1 MRIFESNSPIVETNL
16 LVIRD
21 RQSDIVDFRKAVS
34 NMSAVLS
41 ADATNGISDSHNVI
55 AIPILRAGLG
65 LLTGFL
71 DAAPAAEVGFLGMK
85 RDEETLLPET
95 YMKRIPEDLSNMNVF
110 VLEPMLAT
118 GGSLA
123 DALHLIFEHGAK
135 SVTLLCLLVA
145 PEGIEKLQSEFPDRD
160 IDLYCAKIDEGLD
173 AVGYIVPGIGDAG
186 DRLFGK
192 S

>member
-1 MRIFESNSPIVETNL
+1 MQIFESNSPVIDAGL

-21 RQSDIVDFRKAVS
+21 RSEGIVNFRAAVNKMAVS
-34 NMSAVLS
+34 LS
-41 ADATNGISDSHNVI
+41 GDATKGISDSSNVI

-65 LLTGFL
+65 LLWGFL
-71 DAAPAAEVGFLGMK
+71 EAAPASEVGFLGMK

-95 YMKRIPEDLSNMNVF
+95 YMERIPADLSGKKVF

-118 GGSLA
+118 GGSLS
-123 DALHLIFEHGAK
+123 DALKLIFKNGAK
-135 SVTLLCLLVA
+135 SVTLISLLVA
-145 PEGIEKLQSEFPDRD
+145 PEGIERLQKDFPDKE

-173 AVGYIVPGIGDAG
+173 EVGYIVPGIGDAG
-186 DRLFGK
+186 DRLFGL

>member
-1 MRIFESNSPIVETNL
+1 MQIFESNSPVIDSGL
-16 LVIRD
+16 LVIRN
-21 RQSDIVDFRKAVS
+21 RQEGIVNFRKAVNS
-34 NMSAVLS
+34 MSISLS
-41 ADATNGISDSHNVI
+41 GEATKSISDSSDVI

-65 LLTGFL
+65 LLAGFL
-71 DAAPAAEVGFLGMK
+71 EAAPAAEVGFLGMK

-95 YMKRIPEDLSNMNVF
+95 YMERIPDDLSAKKVF

-118 GGSLA
+118 GGSLS
-123 DALHLIFEHGAK
+123 DALKLIFSRGAK
-135 SVTLLCLLVA
+135 SVTLISLLVA
-145 PEGIEKLQSEFPDRD
+145 PEGIARLEKDFPGKN

-186 DRLFGK
+186 DRLFGI

>member
-1 MRIFESNSPIVETNL
+1 MRIFESKSPVVQTNL

-21 RQSDIVDFRKAVS
+21 RQSDIIDFRKAVS

-41 ADATNGISDSHNVI
+41 GDATKDLGDSHNAI

-95 YMKRIPEDLSNMNVF
+95 YMKRIPDDLSNMNVF

-123 DALHLIFEHGAK
+123 DALHLIFDHGAK
-135 SVTLLCLLVA
+135 SVKLLCLLVA
-145 PEGIEKLQSEFPDRD
+145 PEGIQKLETEFPDKN

-173 AVGYIVPGIGDAG
+173 EVGYIVPGIGDAG

>member
-1 MRIFESNSPIVETNL
+1 MQIFESNSPVIDSGL
-16 LVIRD
+16 LVIRN
-21 RQSDIVDFRKAVS
+21 RQEGIVNFRKAVNS
-34 NMSAVLS
+34 MSISLS
-41 ADATNGISDSHNVI
+41 GEATKSISDSSDVI

-65 LLTGFL
+65 LLAGFL
-71 DAAPAAEVGFLGMK
+71 EAAPAAEVGFLGMK

-95 YMKRIPEDLSNMNVF
+95 YMERIPGDLSAKKVF

-118 GGSLA
+118 GGSLS
-123 DALHLIFEHGAK
+123 DALKLIFSRGAK
-135 SVTLLCLLVA
+135 SVTLISLLVA
-145 PEGIEKLQSEFPDRD
+145 PEGIARLEKDFPGKN

-186 DRLFGK
+186 DRLFGI

>member
-1 MRIFESNSPIVETNL
+1 MQIFESNSPVIDSGL

-21 RQSDIVDFRKAVS
+21 RQEGIVNFRKAVNS
-34 NMSAVLS
+34 MSISLS
-41 ADATNGISDSHNVI
+41 GEATKSISDSSDVI

-65 LLTGFL
+65 LLAGFL
-71 DAAPAAEVGFLGMK
+71 EAAPAAEVGFLGMK

-95 YMKRIPEDLSNMNVF
+95 YMERIPDDLSAKKVF

-118 GGSLA
+118 GGSLS
-123 DALHLIFEHGAK
+123 DALKLIFSRGAK
-135 SVTLLCLLVA
+135 SVTLISLLVA
-145 PEGIEKLQSEFPDRD
+145 PEGIARLEKDFPGKN

-186 DRLFGK
+186 DRLFGI

>member
-1 MRIFESNSPIVETNL
+1 MQVFESNSPVISENL

-21 RQSDIVDFRKAVS
+21 RTEGIVNFRKAVN
-34 NMSAVLS
+34 NMALS
-41 ADATNGISDSHNVI
+41 LSSDATKDLADSREAI

-65 LLTGFL
+65 LLWGFL
-71 DAAPAAEVGFLGMK
+71 ETAPAAEVGFLGMR

-95 YMKRIPEDLSNMNVF
+95 YMERLPEDLTDKKVF

-118 GGSLA
+118 GGSLS
-123 DALHLIFEHGAK
+123 DALKLIFERGAD
-135 SVTLLCLLVA
+135 SVTLISLLVA
-145 PEGIEKLQSEFPDRD
+145 PEGIAKLEKEFPTKD
-160 IDLYCAKIDEGLD
+160 ISLYCAKVDEGLD
-173 AVGYIVPGIGDAG
+173 EIGFIVPGIGDAG

>member
-1 MRIFESNSPIVETNL
+1 MQVYESTSPVINENL

-21 RQSDIVDFRKAVS
+21 RTEGIVNFRKAVN
-34 NMSAVLS
+34 NMALS
-41 ADATNGISDSHNVI
+41 LSSDATKNLSDTSNVI

-65 LLTGFL
+65 LLWGFL
-71 DAAPAAEVGFLGMK
+71 ETAPAAEVGFLGMR

-95 YMKRIPEDLSNMNVF
+95 YMERLPEDLTGKKVF

-118 GGSLA
+118 GGSLS
-123 DALHLIFEHGAK
+123 DALKLIFERGAD
-135 SVTLLCLLVA
+135 SVTLISLLVA
-145 PEGIEKLQSEFPDRD
+145 PEGIARLEKDFPEKQ
-160 IDLYCAKIDEGLD
+160 ISLHCAKVDEGLD
-173 AVGYIVPGIGDAG
+173 AVGFIVPGIGDAG